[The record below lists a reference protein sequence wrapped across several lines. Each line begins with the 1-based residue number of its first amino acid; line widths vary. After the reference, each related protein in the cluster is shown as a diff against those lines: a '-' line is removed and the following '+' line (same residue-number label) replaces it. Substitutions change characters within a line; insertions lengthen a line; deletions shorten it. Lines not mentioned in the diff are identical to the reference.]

1 MKQILRRM
9 SQSIIFIL
17 VSVWCLLSILL
28 YFLQPKFVYF
38 PTSELVL
45 TPNNIQLGYED
56 VFIKTAS
63 NTTIHGWFIPH
74 NNPRGT
80 LLFFHGNGGNIS
92 HRLDSLAIFN
102 ALGLSVLIIDYS
114 GYGQSEG
121 KPTEQGTY
129 QDAEAAWQFL
139 LTEKQLNPKDII
151 IFGRSLGAAVAIW
164 LAMQNDPRAMIVES
178 AFSSI
183 ADIGKHYY
191 PYLPVKYLAR
201 IKYPSLKRLASV
213 KCPVL
218 FVHSPDDDIV
228 PYKFG
233 RKLFAAANEPKEFL
247 DIQGGHND
255 GFFVSG
261 KHYINGL
268 DKFISTNL

>member
-139 LTEKQLNPKDII
+139 LTEKLLNPKDII
-151 IFGRSLGAAVAIW
+151 IFGRSLGGSVAIW
-164 LAMQNDPRAMIVES
+164 LAHQYMPRALIVES

-183 ADIGKHYY
+183 SDIGKHYY

-201 IKYPSLKRLASV
+201 IKYPSIKRLATV

>member
-1 MKQILRRM
+1 MKQIFRRM

-17 VSVWCLLSILL
+17 VSVWLLLSILL

-38 PTSELVL
+38 PTAELVL
-45 TPNNIQLGYED
+45 TPSYIQLDYED
-56 VFIKTAS
+56 VFIKTDA

-102 ALGLSVLIIDYS
+102 SLGLSVLIIDYS

-121 KPTEQGTY
+121 NPSEQGTY
-129 QDAEAAWQFL
+129 KDAEAAWQYL
-139 LTEKQLNPKDII
+139 LTEKQLNSKDII
-151 IFGRSLGAAVAIW
+151 IFGRSLGGAVAIW
-164 LAMQNDPRAMIVES
+164 LANQNEPRALIVES
-178 AFSSI
+178 AFSSV

-191 PYLPVKYLAR
+191 PYLPVSLLAR
-201 IKYPSLKRLASV
+201 IKYPSHNLITSI

-233 RKLFAAANEPKEFL
+233 RKLFMAANEPKEFL

-261 KHYINGL
+261 KHYVNGL
-268 DKFISTNL
+268 DEFISKNL